1 VNNHAIQA
9 VLSKNW
15 AILPE
20 QLEMIASIATREH
33 EYAGNLQALEAKLGR
48 PLGNTMKATLRDGV
62 AVLPVEGPLFAK
74 ANMMTEFSGAT
85 SYQMLARDLT
95 EALAN
100 PAVQGVLL
108 NISSPGGEVEGA
120 SEMATLIRDSKKPV
134 WAFVSGTMASA
145 ALWLGSA
152 ADKIMAADTALI
164 GSIGVMAGYT
174 VKDAKPGEK
183 SYRFISSQ
191 SPYKNASPDSE
202 AGAARI
208 QANIDAMAQVFI
220 DTVAQNRNKN
230 AEDAVEWT
238 GQGGVFIAGEAQQV
252 GLIDGISTFESTLF
266 ALQQE
271 LASMDYSKITVASL
285 TEARADLVAEIQA
298 AAVAGVEQVDVEAIK
313 AEGAAAERE
322 RITGLEALAMPGTEE
337 LVAKFKADGTQPAQA
352 AIEILKAAKAGGATQ
367 PGAAAHLAG
376 LKQTESGLNAPKAGS
391 GERVAESLDDAAKA
405 ATALARKAGIDA

>member
-1 VNNHAIQA
+1 MNNHAIQA

-15 AILPE
+15 AILPD
-20 QLEMIASIATREH
+20 QLEIIASIAMREH
-33 EYAGNLQALEAKLGR
+33 EYAGNLQALEAKIGR

-62 AVLPVEGPLFAK
+62 AILPVEGALFAK
-74 ANMMTEFSGAT
+74 ANLMTDLSGAT

-100 PAVQGVLL
+100 PSVQAVLL

-120 SEMATLIRDSKKPV
+120 SEMATMIRDSKKPV

-152 ADKIMAADTALI
+152 AAKIYAADTALI
-164 GSIGVMAGYT
+164 GSIGVMAGYSM
-174 VKDAKPGEK
+174 KDPKPGEK

-202 AGAARI
+202 AGATRI

-220 DTVAQNRNKN
+220 ETVAQNRNKN
-230 AEDAVEWT
+230 AKDAVEWT
-238 GQGGVFIAGEAQQV
+238 GQGAVFIAGEAQDK
-252 GLIDGISTFESTLF
+252 GLIDGVATFESTLN
-266 ALQQE
+266 ALQME
-271 LASMDYSKITVASL
+271 LSSMDYSKLTVASL

-298 AAVAGVEQVDVEAIK
+298 AAVAGVEKIDADAIRAEA
-313 AEGAAAERE
+313 ATAERE
-322 RITGLEALAMPGTEE
+322 RITALEAMAMPGTED
-337 LVAKFKADGTQPAQA
+337 LIAGFKADGTKPEA
-352 AIEILKAAKAGGATQ
+352 AAMAILKAARENQGK
-367 PGAAAHLAG
+367 PGAHQHLAG
-376 LKQTESGLNAPKAGS
+376 LKTTEAGLTPPKAGDGS
-391 GERVAESLDDAAKA
+391 DAEPSLEDAAKA